1 MRANKVC
8 KTICRRQIKGQEIE
22 KYATRTGNSK
32 VNSSQIKQLRML
44 EIVISESGGKQIWS
58 SDVSSHDSKHNN
70 KAVKQ
75 DNEQHE

>member
-1 MRANKVC
+1 MRAIKVS
-8 KTICRRQIKGQEIE
+8 KTIRRRQFEGQEIE

-58 SDVSSHDSKHNN
+58 SDLPSHDSKHN
-70 KAVKQ
+70 
-75 DNEQHE
+75 D